1 MSLWARGE
9 RSSTSHRILGLVVA
23 LTLAGS
29 VVGFGGVWVPAEGV
43 AALDAGPVDVVRD
56 EALRDA
62 WRRAVEQGAGLFLH
76 AEATVE
82 NLILVSSS
90 VSARVDAYISDF
102 EILREWEDG
111 LFFRMEILAE
121 VNAYELGR
129 TIEELGFEI
138 ETLGDPRT
146 AIRID
151 EYRGGE
157 QKPLSVAEALVREA
171 LERKGFLVV
180 DPSEATG
187 VSFSTTLDDGP
198 KAALELAQ
206 IFDAD
211 VAIVG
216 TIATEPIGTAQIGLF
231 TWYSARALAD
241 LVAVL
246 RSTGEVI
253 ASVYAE
259 ARAPR
264 TSMETAEIDAIKEV
278 TAQAL
283 PELVFDMV
291 ASLSLVEGAGLR
303 AIRLVVEGLE
313 SLSEAEDVLAALGAL
328 RETLSVTLR
337 QYGES
342 LTAYDVVYLG
352 TAAAFGGEIES
363 DEFASTLEFYSGS
376 EMRLEIRG
384 LDFASIHAEVRH

>member
-1 MSLWARGE
+1 
-9 RSSTSHRILGLVVA
+9 VVA
-23 LTLAGS
+23 LTLVSS
-29 VVGFGGVWVPAEGV
+29 VVGLAGVWVPAEGV
-43 AALDAGPVDVVRD
+43 AALGTAAADVTRD

-62 WRRAVEQGAGLFLH
+62 WRRAVERGAGLFLH

-121 VNAYELGR
+121 VDTYELGS

-157 QKPLSVAEALVREA
+157 QKPLSVSEALIRET
-171 LERKGFLVV
+171 LEDKGFLVV
-180 DPSEATG
+180 DPSEASG
-187 VSFSTTLDDGP
+187 VSFSTTLDDSP
-198 KAALELAQ
+198 QAALELAQ

-211 VAIVG
+211 VAIAG
-216 TIATEPIGTAQIGLF
+216 TIATEPIGSAEMGLF

-253 ASVYAE
+253 GSVYAE

-264 TSMETAEIDAIKEV
+264 TSMEIAEIDAIKEV

-283 PELVFDMV
+283 PELVFDIV
-291 ASLSLVEGAGLR
+291 ASLSLVEGEGLR

-313 SLSEAEDVLAALGAL
+313 SLAEAQHVLSALGAL
-328 RETLSVTLR
+328 RETLSVSLR

-352 TAAAFGGEIES
+352 TTDAFGTELES

-376 EMRLEIRG
+376 NLRLAVSG
-384 LDFASIHAEVRH
+384 LDFASVHADVTR